1 MTIFTRFNGFLP
13 YILIVFLNAFV
24 DLGHK
29 IIIQNTIFKI
39 WDGEVQVT
47 LTAIIN
53 AFILLPFIL
62 LFSPSG
68 FLSDRFPKH
77 HIVRYGALAAI
88 IVTSLITF
96 SYFMGWFWM
105 AFGLTLLLAVQS
117 AIYSPAKYGYIR
129 ELVGDKSLAEANAV
143 VQAVTI
149 VSILAG
155 TFVFSAFFEMLIPD
169 SYSEPKDLLVHLT
182 PLGFALVTLSIL
194 EWFASLKLKACYEGD
209 STRQFEF
216 RRYFTGSYLSQ
227 NLKNIKANRSIWLS
241 IIGLSMFWAIS
252 QVVLASFP
260 AHAKE
265 NLEITNT
272 LIVQGILACT
282 GIGIM
287 LGSLIA
293 GRVSRQYIEVGLVP
307 LGALTIG
314 LALFALPI
322 VSNTYALMGIFTIL
336 GICGGIYIVPLNA
349 MIQYNADEDDMGTV
363 LAGNNWVQNVV
374 MLSFLIMTVV
384 FSQIGLNSTHLFAIL
399 AVVAM
404 AGAVFSVTQLPHA
417 LARILV
423 GAIVKRRF
431 SIEVAGFDHLPK
443 SGGVL
448 LLGNH
453 ISWIDWAIVQLA
465 CPRPLRFVMIR
476 NIYELWY
483 LKPFFKFFGAIPI
496 SPGNS
501 QESLETVNKL
511 LKQGEVVCLFP
522 EGAISHNGHLGE
534 FKTGYERTVE
544 GVDGVIVPF
553 FLRGLWG
560 SRLSRSR
567 SEKLRDNTKLGSK
580 RHLHVV
586 FGDPLPIKT
595 KAPELKQA
603 IAALSIDAWQLHTQN
618 LDPVPLAWL
627 KTAKSDLGAINLI
640 DTRSELFPKGRE
652 TSNTQAIATTLKLAR
667 IIKQQ
672 SASKGM
678 QQSDRVGILLPAS
691 SSSILANMAVMMR
704 GNIAVNLDW
713 TLEPHALIKR
723 IEQCEV
729 DTIYTHNRFIKSLET
744 QGEELIQ
751 ALASKHIV
759 YLDKAVRSNKASI
772 LGYQV
777 LARILPAGLLYRLF
791 GKPCQIDD
799 TAQIVYSSGRT
810 GNSKAVLLSH
820 RNLMGNIKQIS
831 NVFNTQTNDII
842 MSSLAPC
849 YSPGLTITSLLPM
862 VEGIPA
868 ICHPVPEDV
877 EGIAKTITRYQANIL
892 CSTSS
897 LLNHFTEN
905 EKVHALMLDSLRL
918 VIAGSDSLLSD
929 DRHAFEIKFK
939 KTIYTGY
946 GTTETT
952 PVASLNIPDRLA
964 TDNWKPQIGHKID
977 SVGLPLPG
985 TSVRII
991 DAETKAILPID
1002 QTGSILVSGAQVMQ
1016 GYLNDESATEKAMI
1030 EIEGRKWFNTGDTGY
1045 LDKDGFLT
1053 LTMSSKQ

>member
-1 MTIFTRFNGFLP
+1 MSLLTRFQGFLP

-29 IIIQNTIFKI
+29 IIIQNTIFKV

-88 IVTSLITF
+88 AVTCLITF

-129 ELVGDKSLAEANAV
+129 ELVGDNSLAEANAA

-155 TFVFSAFFEMLIPD
+155 TFVFSAFFEMLLPE
-169 SYSEPKDLLVHLT
+169 SYTEPKDILVHLT
-182 PLGFALVTLSIL
+182 PLGFALVGLSVL
-194 EWFASLKLKACYEGD
+194 EWLASFKLKACYEGD
-209 STRQFEF
+209 HSRQFEF
-216 RRYFTGSYLSQ
+216 KRYFTGSYLSQ
-227 NLKNIKANRSIWLS
+227 NLTSIKSNRSIWLS

-265 NLEITNT
+265 HLDITNT

-293 GRVSRQYIEVGLVP
+293 GRISRQYIEIGLVP
-307 LGALTIG
+307 LGALAIS
-314 LALFALPI
+314 LALLALPI
-322 VSNTYALMGIFTIL
+322 VSNTYGLMGIFTIL
-336 GICGGIYIVPLNA
+336 GVCGGIYIVPLNA
-349 MIQYNADEDDMGTV
+349 MIQYNANEEDMGTV
-363 LAGNNWVQNVV
+363 LAGNNWIQNVT
-374 MLSFLIMTVV
+374 MLSFLVATVI
-384 FSQIGLNSTHLFAIL
+384 FSQIGLSSTHLFAIL
-399 AVVAM
+399 ALVAL
-404 AGAVFSVTQLPHA
+404 AGAIFSVTQLPHA

-483 LKPFFKFFGAIPI
+483 LKPFFRFFGAIPI

-501 QESLETVNKL
+501 KESLETVNKL

-534 FKTGYERTVE
+534 FKTGYERAVDGVE
-544 GVDGVIVPF
+544 GVIVPF

-580 RHLHVV
+580 RALHVV
-586 FGDPLPIKT
+586 FGEPLSINT

-603 IAALSIDAWQLHTQN
+603 ITALSIDAWQIHTQN
-618 LDPVPLAWL
+618 LNPVPLAWL
-627 KTAKSDLGAINLI
+627 KTAKSDLGKINLI
-640 DTRSELFPKGRE
+640 DTRSDIFPRGSE
-652 TSNTQAIATTLKLAR
+652 ISNAQAIADVLRLANL
-667 IIKQQ
+667 IKR
-672 SASKGM
+672 KENNKP
-678 QQSDRVGILLPAS
+678 VGILLPAS
-691 SSSILANMAVMMR
+691 STSILANLAVMMR
-704 GNIAVNLDW
+704 GQIAVNLDW
-713 TLEPHALIKR
+713 TLVPEALAKR
-723 IEQCEV
+723 IEQCNIDLV
-729 DTIYTHNRFIKSLET
+729 YTDSRFITSLES
-744 QGEELIQ
+744 QGDTLVQ
-751 ALASKHIV
+751 ALKTKHIIYV
-759 YLDKAVRSNKASI
+759 DKAIRPNRVAMW
-772 LGYQV
+772 GYQL
-777 LARILPAGLLYRLF
+777 LASLLPSSLIYRLF
-791 GKPCQIDD
+791 GKPCGIDD
-799 TAQIVYSSGRT
+799 TAQIVFSSGRT
-810 GNSKAVLLSH
+810 GESKAVLLSH
-820 RNLMGNIKQIS
+820 KNLMGNIKQIS
-831 NVFNTQTNDII
+831 NVFNTQTNDAI
-842 MSSLAPC
+842 MASLPPYHSS
-849 YSPGLTITSLLPM
+849 GLTMTSLLPM

-868 ICHPVPEDV
+868 ICHPIADDV
-877 EGIAKTITRYQANIL
+877 EGIAKAITRYQATIL

-897 LLNHFTEN
+897 MLADFTEH
-905 EKVHALMLDSLRL
+905 EKVHSLMLEPLRL
-918 VIAGSDSLLSD
+918 VIAGSDTLSLD
-929 DRHAFEIKFK
+929 ARHAFEIKFK

-964 TDNWKPQIGHKID
+964 TDNWKPQIGHKVN

-985 TSVRII
+985 TSVKII
-991 DAETKAILPID
+991 DPDTKVLQPID
-1002 QTGSILVSGAQVMQ
+1002 QVGLILVSGAQVMQ
-1016 GYLNDESATEKAMI
+1016 GYLGDEAATQKAMM
-1030 EIEGRKWFNTGDTGY
+1030 ELEGRKWFNTGDTGY
-1045 LDKDGFLT
+1045 LDKDGFLI
-1053 LTMSSKQ
+1053 LAH